1 MSRLRAIVRDA
12 DENTREVETMKPTDD
27 RDEPLCFTFCEA
39 ATKLHCSVSA
49 VRRLAKAG
57 TLKGFSLSGGT
68 ILTRVTALS
77 VRQFVENAHRNAKS
91 GNGGSTR
98 GGRYSAGAWASLA
111 PTGRGLA

>member
-1 MSRLRAIVRDA
+1 
-12 DENTREVETMKPTDD
+12 MKQTDD

-98 GGRYSAGAWASLA
+98 GGGRYSAGAGTSLA
-111 PTGRGLA
+111 PTGRGLAHLSRVECEV

>member
-1 MSRLRAIVRDA
+1 
-12 DENTREVETMKPTDD
+12 MKRIDD
-27 RDEPLCFTFCEA
+27 RDEPLCYSFGEA
-39 ATKLHCSVSA
+39 AAKLHCSVSA

-98 GGRYSAGAWASLA
+98 VGRYSAGAGASLA
-111 PTGRGLA
+111 PTGRGLAHLSRV